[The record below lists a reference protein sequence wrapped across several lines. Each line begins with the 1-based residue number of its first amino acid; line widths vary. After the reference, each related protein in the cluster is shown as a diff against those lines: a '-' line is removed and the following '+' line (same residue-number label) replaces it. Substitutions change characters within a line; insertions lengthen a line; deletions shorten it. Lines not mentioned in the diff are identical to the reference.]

1 MNEIIISSKEQRI
14 GLKNNNTA
22 HIKYNP
28 FGRYWY
34 YDMYD
39 AEGNAIALGLALKP
53 NTFATN
59 RQRIGG
65 LAVIDRVPKDKTEYN
80 PFVEL
85 GGRLMLVEL

>member
-1 MNEIIISSKEQRI
+1 MNEILVESKEQRI
-14 GLKNNNTA
+14 SLKNNGVA

-28 FGRYWY
+28 FNRYWY

-39 AEGNAIALGLALKP
+39 EFGNIVAYGLALKP

-59 RQRIGG
+59 RLQLGG
-65 LAVIDRVPKDKTEYN
+65 LAVIDRLSGDKTEYN